1 MGQTAIELKDL
12 TRDYS
17 IGLRGYRLRALDK
30 VNLCMPAGEIFGL
43 LGPNGSG
50 KSTTI
55 KVILGLI
62 RPSEGSCKVFGR
74 SAGSQE
80 SRSRIGY
87 LPENPVF
94 YRFLTGRELVRFF
107 ASISGM
113 HRGLRDEAVEQA
125 LETVRMSS
133 SADRRVRTYSKGMLQ
148 RIGLAQALVH
158 DPDILVLDE
167 PMSGLDPIGTR
178 EVMDILQR
186 LRSRG
191 KTILLASHLLAR
203 VEEVCDRIAI
213 LHKGRLVRSGSVED
227 IVHSTD
233 STLLKVRGFAP
244 EKELLLRRL
253 LKEADIQIEEVRQG
267 RRRLDEVFLDALEEE
282 PEGPQS

>member
-1 MGQTAIELKDL
+1 MGQTAIELKDI

-30 VNLCMPAGEIFGL
+30 VNLSMPAGEIFGL

-80 SRSRIGY
+80 SRCRIGY

-113 HRGLRDEAVEQA
+113 HRGLRAEAVEQA
-125 LETVRMSS
+125 LETVRMLSC
-133 SADRRVRTYSKGMLQ
+133 ADRRVRTYSKGMLQ

-233 STLLKVRGFAP
+233 STLLNVRGFGP
-244 EKELLLRRL
+244 EKESLLRRL
-253 LKEADIQIEEVRQG
+253 LEEADIQIEEVRQG